1 MYSLVYLI
9 IVAVNALLFFN
20 EIIADLDVKRDAKL
34 STVNIS
40 ITFSFKV
47 HAFQGFFNLKDF
59 SFGVFFLVLKF
70 QAK

>member
-47 HAFQGFFNLKDF
+47 HAFQGFF
-59 SFGVFFLVLKF
+59 
-70 QAK
+70 